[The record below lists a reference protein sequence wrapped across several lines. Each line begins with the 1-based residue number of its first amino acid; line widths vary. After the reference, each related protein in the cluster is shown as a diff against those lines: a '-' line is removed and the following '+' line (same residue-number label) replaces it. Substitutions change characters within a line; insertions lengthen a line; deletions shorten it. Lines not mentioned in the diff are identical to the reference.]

1 MHDRNRGKL
10 SISMHSVQSKKR
22 LKIKSIRG
30 RLGRRDGVDR
40 ARLGSRPH
48 WGIYR
53 LPIYLS
59 TAVDKALFYRGYL
72 RRNYIGFL
80 RRNTYIFVYIY
91 TIYILTIHIYIY
103 IYVTICIYIYIYI
116 YILYVLHGRARLES
130 RLHWGIYLLI
140 DFPICCR

>member
-1 MHDRNRGKL
+1 MASADEIVKESVDKASAVRGRSGNPKSFICVCSMHDRNRGKL

-53 LPIYLS
+53 GYRFTYLPL
-59 TAVDKALFYRGYL
+59 
-72 RRNYIGFL
+72 
-80 RRNTYIFVYIY
+80 
-91 TIYILTIHIYIY
+91 
-103 IYVTICIYIYIYI
+103 
-116 YILYVLHGRARLES
+116 
-130 RLHWGIYLLI
+130 
-140 DFPICCR
+140 